1 MILSWFPA
9 RGIKNLVLVLCIEM
23 GKNKVESVMEMET
36 RLVYVVGFKLSTRL
50 YVVGR
55 KNFGH
60 NLRR

>member
-1 MILSWFPA
+1 MVSCPWY
-9 RGIKNLVLVLCIEM
+9 KNLVLVLCIEM